1 MWIYVVW
8 LWMFPLPLVGVA
20 EYCDDHV
27 YLFVCLFVCQQ
38 AYLWNCMPDLHQIFA
53 HVTHGLG
60 SVLFWWRR
68 DTLCTVYFRFYVW
81 RHISHKGECQY
92 RCSRWRHSVIA
103 RRLISLLRCIGY
115 VVWLRLDESVV
126 PGLPAGGGACNASL
140 PCCVCSWCRYWSKWL
155 TYRTRCGRWV
165 SLHRGST
172 VCWQSSSTRSQ
183 QAHQRDRGL
192 VRTTHV
198 AHRPPSW
205 PRVCWRWICWLCL
218 LTCYI
223 FALTVRGLQADAIHP
238 SHWSVITLHLT

>member
-1 MWIYVVW
+1 VNLCGLTLNVSSA
-8 LWMFPLPLVGVA
+8 PGRGGGVLRWP
-20 EYCDDHV
+20 CV
-27 YLFVCLFVCQQ
+27 SVCVFVCLS
-38 AYLWNCMPDLHQIFA
+38 ASISLELHARPSPNFCA
-53 HVTHGLG
+53 CYPWPWLSPLLMASWYVVY
-60 SVLFWWRR
+60 SVLPV
-68 DTLCTVYFRFYVW
+68 LCMTSY
-81 RHISHKGECQY
+81 ISHKGECQY